1 MCGIAGIVNF
11 DGNKIDKAK
20 LYQMM
25 NTMKHRGPDDEGYFI
40 DDTVGLAMV
49 RLSIIDLSQAGH
61 QPMFSSDGRYCIV
74 FNGEV
79 YNYIELRETLKRKYI
94 FKSET
99 DTEVVL
105 YSYIEWGEQCLAK
118 FNGMFAFTIYD
129 TATKSLFGARDRFG
143 IKPFYFHKSSHQFIF
158 ASDTPPLLKVMPGKP
173 TVNDAAVMNYLML
186 NRTNYSEETFFKEI
200 IKLSP
205 GSFFTLNNLVFKVKR
220 WYALRVS
227 SSGKSFKSSEEY
239 YNSLK
244 KSVQLQL
251 RSDVPVGIC
260 LSGGLDSSAIA
271 SIILKE
277 YPHTEFHSYSAVY
290 NPGDKADEQEF
301 IKEYEGTQLKM
312 HYTSPNH
319 EGLLDDLDQY
329 IEMLSEPVPG
339 TSEYAEF
346 KVMQLAQQHSTVIL
360 NGQGA
365 DEVLGGYEYFYG
377 AYLKELLFKFKIRK
391 LIHEVNSLKKHH
403 TLKKSLKYLLFFML
417 PSRLKMIMLKDRR
430 HLINKH
436 FYKQNCSYS
445 LKLIKQLYNF
455 PTLKDYFFNHFAYKF
470 EHHLLWADKSG
481 MRFSV
486 ETRFP
491 FLDHNLIESTIDCAP
506 DMILKNGWTKHILRE
521 AMTGVLPEKIRTRK
535 SKIGFETPEHDWI
548 RQAHYVKFIKEIFQ
562 SASFK
567 NRKYFN
573 QDNIK
578 ALYQKHLDG
587 TVNEANTIWKII
599 HLELWFRKYID

>member
-11 DGNKIDKAK
+11 DGKKVDKAE

-25 NTMKHRGPDDEGYFI
+25 NAMKHRGPDDEGYFI

-49 RLSIIDLSQAGH
+49 RLSIIDLSHAGH

-79 YNYIELRETLKRKYI
+79 YNYIELRETLKEKYV
-94 FKSET
+94 FSSNT

-105 YSYIEWGEQCLAK
+105 NSFIEWGDQCLDK

-129 TATKSLFGARDRFG
+129 KATKSLFGARDRFG
-143 IKPFYFHKSSHQFIF
+143 IKPFYYHKSSHQFIF
-158 ASDTPPLLKVMPGKP
+158 ASDIPPLLKIIPRKP

-200 IKLSP
+200 IKIPP
-205 GSFFTLNNLVFKVKR
+205 GAFFTLNNSVFKIKR
-220 WYALRVS
+220 WYDLHIS
-227 SSGKSFKSSEEY
+227 SSGKSFKSPGEY

-244 KSVQLQL
+244 ESVQLQL

-277 YPHTEFHSYSAVY
+277 YPHSEFHSYSAMY
-290 NPGDKADEQEF
+290 NPGDKGDEQEF
-301 IKEYEGTQLKM
+301 IKEYEATLLKM
-312 HYTSPNH
+312 HYTSPSH
-319 EGLLDDLDQY
+319 KGLLDDLDQY

-346 KVMQLAQQHSTVIL
+346 KVMQLAKQHSTVIL

-365 DEVLGGYEYFYG
+365 DEVLGGYEYFFG
-377 AYLKELLFKFKIRK
+377 AYLKELLFKFKIPK
-391 LIHEVNSLKKHH
+391 LINEVNSLKKNH
-403 TLKKSLKYLLFFML
+403 TLKKSLKYMIFFMT
-417 PSRLKMIMLKDRR
+417 PSYLKMILLKDRR
-430 HLINKH
+430 RLINKD
-436 FYKQNCSYS
+436 FYKQHFSYS

-455 PTLKDYFFNHFAYKF
+455 PTLKDYFFSHFAYKF

-481 MRFSV
+481 MCFSV

-491 FLDHNLIESTIDCAP
+491 FLDHNLVESTIDCEP
-506 DMILKNGWTKHILRE
+506 DMILKSGWTKHILRE

-548 RQAHYVKFIKEIFQ
+548 RQPHYVKFIKEIFQ
-562 SASFK
+562 SVSFK

-573 QDNIK
+573 QENIK
-578 ALYQKHLDG
+578 TLYQKHLDE

-599 HLELWFRKYID
+599 HLELWLRKYID